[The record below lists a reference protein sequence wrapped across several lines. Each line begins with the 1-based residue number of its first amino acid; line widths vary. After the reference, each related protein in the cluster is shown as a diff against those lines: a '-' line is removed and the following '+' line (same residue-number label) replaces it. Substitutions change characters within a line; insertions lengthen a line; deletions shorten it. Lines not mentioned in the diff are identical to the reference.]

1 MSKAQRILVIVMA
14 LVAMGFMAFNAVL
27 GPIARQIGVAEWQ
40 VGVIVT
46 ASGVLWMLSSRPW
59 GHLGDRLGA
68 HRVMQYGLMG
78 YSLSFLLLVIIV
90 MGSLAQWWTAL
101 AAFVLLLVVRSTVSL
116 FYSGLPTM
124 TQAYVAQTTTRET
137 RAAGMATLGM
147 GSALGLIFGPAS
159 AALLARWSLALPVV
173 FSASVGVLAWWLV
186 AKHLPTLAQRPS
198 AEIPVLALT
207 DKRIRVGCISA
218 FLTMFCIVTAQV
230 NTGFL
235 VQDLFHLDTRSA
247 ASMAGMMLLCVGI
260 ALLVSQAL
268 VRKLKPLPMHML
280 IMGCMVAGCGF
291 AATPFA
297 TTPWLLGMVYFAS
310 GLGFGFVFPG
320 FQSLTSL
327 NVTEAEQGSAAG
339 TLSAAQALGMVV
351 APLLTTWLY
360 HVHLALPY
368 VFAGI
373 MMLLWALWLC
383 YIAKSS
389 TAD

>member
-1 MSKAQRILVIVMA
+1 
-14 LVAMGFMAFNAVL
+14 MGFMAFNAVL

-186 AKHLPTLAQRPS
+186 AKHLPTLAQSDAVRYWT
-198 AEIPVLALT
+198 AAVAAADRIPYDEPPVWFYPVRESLGA
-207 DKRIRVGCISA
+207 
-218 FLTMFCIVTAQV
+218 
-230 NTGFL
+230 
-235 VQDLFHLDTRSA
+235 
-247 ASMAGMMLLCVGI
+247 
-260 ALLVSQAL
+260 ALLKGGKAADAEKVFREDL
-268 VRKLKPLPMHML
+268 VKNPRNPRSLFGLHASL
-280 IMGCMVAGCGF
+280 VA
-291 AATPFA
+291 
-297 TTPWLLGMVYFAS
+297 
-310 GLGFGFVFPG
+310 
-320 FQSLTSL
+320 
-327 NVTEAEQGSAAG
+327 QG
-339 TLSAAQALGMVV
+339 
-351 APLLTTWLY
+351 
-360 HVHLALPY
+360 
-368 VFAGI
+368 
-373 MMLLWALWLC
+373 
-383 YIAKSS
+383 K
-389 TAD
+389 TADAEWVQRAFDEAWTHADTKLTLDSL